1 MSTKRMRT
9 LFTLGALSAAIAGAP
24 SAATAADVVIGVPNW
39 PSVRATANIMKVVIE
54 DNLGLEVELQ
64 NGTNP
69 VIFEAMEKGSM
80 HVHPEVWLPNQD
92 SLFQQYS
99 DAVTR
104 NENSAAAVQGICV
117 NEAAQEA
124 GFSNIADLADP
135 TKAELL
141 DGDGDGRGDVF
152 IGATG
157 WASTNVEKVK
167 GRSYGYDATV
177 DLVELDEGVAYSQL
191 DAAQT
196 AGEPWAGFCYTPHHL
211 FTVHPGLVMLE
222 EPPYD
227 ESGWNVLQ
235 PDEDPEWLEKSS
247 AAMAWPDATRAAGLR
262 QCARRVPSPGG
273 RGDAQHR
280 SERGRSRR
288 LRLRARHRRGRS
300 RGLRA
305 AVGRGEH
312 RAGRR
317 LAALTSSP
325 A

>member
-92 SLFQQYS
+92 SLFQQYA
-99 DAVTR
+99 DAVTK

-141 DGDGDGRGDVF
+141 DGDGDGRGEVF

-196 AGEPWAGFCYTPHHL
+196 AGNPWAGFCYTPHHL

-247 AAMAWPDATRAAGLR
+247 AAMAWPDAT
-262 QCARRVPSPGG
+262 
-273 RGDAQHR
+273 AQPVFATALEEAHPQ
-280 SERGRSRR
+280 
-288 LRLRARHRRGRS
+288 A
-300 RGLRA
+300 A
-305 AVGRGEH
+305 AVMQNIDLNEDDLGGF
-312 RAGRR
+312 AY
-317 LAALTSSP
+317 ALVIDEEDP
-325 A
+325 EAFAQQWVEENIERVGGWLQ

>member
-1 MSTKRMRT
+1 MSTKRIRT
-9 LFTLGALSAAIAGAP
+9 LFTLGALSAAMAGAP

-39 PSVRATANIMKVVIE
+39 PSVKATANIMKVVIE

-69 VIFEAMEKGSM
+69 VIFEAMDKGSM

-92 SLFQQYS
+92 SLFQQYADS
-99 DAVTR
+99 VTR

-141 DGDGDGRGDVF
+141 DSDGDGRGEVF

-177 DLVELDEGVAYSQL
+177 DLTELDEGVAYSQL
-191 DAAQT
+191 DAARPPVSRGRASAT
-196 AGEPWAGFCYTPHHL
+196 RRTTC
-211 FTVHPGLVMLE
+211 FTVHPDLKMLE

-227 ESGWNVLQ
+227 AAGWNVLQ

-247 AAMAWPDATRAAGLR
+247 AAMAWPDAT
-262 QCARRVPSPGG
+262 
-273 RGDAQHR
+273 AQPVFANALEEAHPQ
-280 SERGRSRR
+280 
-288 LRLRARHRRGRS
+288 A
-300 RGLRA
+300 A
-305 AVGRGEH
+305 AVMQNIDLNEDDLGSF
-312 RAGRR
+312 AY
-317 LAALTSSP
+317 ALVVDEEDP
-325 A
+325 EAFAQQWVEENIERVGGWLQ